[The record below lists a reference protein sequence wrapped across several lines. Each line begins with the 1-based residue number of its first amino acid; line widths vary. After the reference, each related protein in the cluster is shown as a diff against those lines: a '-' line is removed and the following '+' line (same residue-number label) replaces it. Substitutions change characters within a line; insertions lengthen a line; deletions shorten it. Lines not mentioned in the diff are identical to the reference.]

1 MNVKLSTQDRKS
13 AASELGRR
21 GGLKNVRKHGKT
33 HMKRIGK
40 MGANARWLPK
50 EKE

>member
-1 MNVKLSTQDRKS
+1 MKELSTKDRKS

-21 GGLKNVRKHGKT
+21 GGLKNARKHGKA

-40 MGANARWLPK
+40 MGANARWSPK
-50 EKE
+50 SK